1 MRALPMLLSA
11 LLSVLPPA
19 IADELKVGAPVPAFD
34 IKLTDGRHITPATAA
49 GRVTIVNFW
58 ASWCAPCRKEM
69 PALEGFY
76 EKYHAL
82 GVDVIAVNIDKASDR
97 AEALSV
103 MQSFSFPL
111 AFVGDADVKG
121 FGRLW
126 RIPFTFVID
135 RNGVLQRD
143 GWHAEPTVD
152 LPQLETQVMPLLRP

>member
-1 MRALPMLLSA
+1 
-11 LLSVLPPA
+11 
-19 IADELKVGAPVPAFD
+19 
-34 IKLTDGRHITPATAA
+34 
-49 GRVTIVNFW
+49 
-58 ASWCAPCRKEM
+58 M
-69 PALEGFY
+69 PALEAFY

-126 RIPFTFVID
+126 RIPVTFVID